1 MKVSANENS
10 CVYGEP
16 GIFRGYV
23 RFDNPILSDYAWPL
37 CEIRGK
43 KPGAKLCIIAGI
55 HVNEVSSIEAA
66 IRLQSMFEP
75 ENMAGTVS
83 IIPIVNRP
91 AQYSYTEYVC
101 PVDGKNILYTFP
113 GKDNGTFSEALSYA
127 LVNEWSKDA
136 ACFLDLHGGDLR
148 ENCGRFVFFQ
158 LDHGSEMEQ
167 QARKLALCFD
177 ADVIYGLAEEYMQQP
192 YMTPTGLGSIGRVGM
207 TVENGA
213 NGVLSED
220 VISYHVGGV
229 MNVARMLGILD
240 SPISEFTKKRIICAG
255 EYLRPACPE
264 DGMFYSEVEPGDQ
277 VTKGQRIG
285 TMRNLFGEPL
295 GDILAPEA
303 GVILWRMTH
312 PLNLKGTW
320 LYGLV
325 MPEDGQRPKKKIDVS
340 FAVHG
345 MWNQQTE

>member
-101 PVDGKNILYTFP
+101 PVDGKNILLTPKEY
-113 GKDNGTFSEALSYA
+113 
-127 LVNEWSKDA
+127 
-136 ACFLDLHGGDLR
+136 DL
-148 ENCGRFVFFQ
+148 
-158 LDHGSEMEQ
+158 
-167 QARKLALCFD
+167 
-177 ADVIYGLAEEYMQQP
+177 
-192 YMTPTGLGSIGRVGM
+192 
-207 TVENGA
+207 
-213 NGVLSED
+213 
-220 VISYHVGGV
+220 
-229 MNVARMLGILD
+229 
-240 SPISEFTKKRIICAG
+240 
-255 EYLRPACPE
+255 
-264 DGMFYSEVEPGDQ
+264 
-277 VTKGQRIG
+277 
-285 TMRNLFGEPL
+285 
-295 GDILAPEA
+295 
-303 GVILWRMTH
+303 
-312 PLNLKGTW
+312 LK
-320 LYGLV
+320 YF
-325 MPEDGQRPKKKIDVS
+325 MKN
-340 FAVHG
+340 A
-345 MWNQQTE
+345 